1 MSFTFQKEERLK
13 QKKLIEKLFKK
24 GHVLKVFPLK
34 LIYLQLEHK
43 GNHPIKVGFSVP
55 KKMVKHAV
63 NRNRIKR
70 QLRESYRLNKAN
82 IYKRLDNKYIIMII
96 FIGNKQYDSHL
107 LDLKMIQIF
116 QEFIKKQL

>member
-1 MSFTFQKEERLK
+1 MSFTFRKEERLK
-13 QKKLIEKLFKK
+13 HKKLIEKLFKK

-43 GNHPIKVGFSVP
+43 GNYPIKIGFSVP
-55 KKMVKHAV
+55 KKIVKLAV

-70 QLRESYRLNKAN
+70 QLGESYRLNKPE
-82 IYKRLDNKYIIMII
+82 IYKLLNKKYVMMII
-96 FIGNKQYDSHL
+96 FTGNKKYDSHL
-107 LDLKMIQIF
+107 LDLKMTHVF